1 MMDEIR
7 GRVALVSGGSKGIGL
22 AIVRDLLAAGYKVAF
37 GARTQEAVE
46 SVVEEISSAG
56 EGEVLGVLADVRNP
70 ESCVRLVA
78 ETVERFGALDVLV
91 NNAGVGIFAPI
102 HEMPLE
108 DWQTQIDTN
117 LNGVFFLSRAA
128 VPHLK
133 ESSGAWIIN
142 IGSLAGRNPFA
153 GGGAYNASKFGLV
166 GLSEVMMLDLR
177 YEGIRVSLIMPGS
190 VDTAFGGRP
199 EGEKEGWALTSED
212 VSRAVLDLLRYPGN
226 AHVSRVE
233 MRPSQPP
240 RKK

>member
-1 MMDEIR
+1 MMDLIQ

-37 GARTQEAVE
+37 GARTKEAVE

-56 EGEVLGVLADVRNP
+56 EGEVLGVVADVRDP
-70 ESCVRLVA
+70 DSCGRLVA
-78 ETVERFGALDVLV
+78 ETVKRFSSLDVLV
-91 NNAGVGIFAPI
+91 NNAGVGIFSPI
-102 HEMPLE
+102 HEMSLE
-108 DWQTQIDTN
+108 DWHTQIDTN
-117 LNGVFFLSRAA
+117 LNGVFYLSRAA
-128 VPHLK
+128 VPQLK
-133 ESSGAWIIN
+133 GSSNAWIIN

-153 GGGAYNASKFGLV
+153 GGGAYNASKFGLL

-212 VSRAVLDLLRYPGN
+212 VSKAVLDLLSYPGN